1 MGTGDLNQDDYL
13 NSPQILLKAQLPE
26 VSFNMSPDIY
36 NSLVNIKYVLQSVGV
51 EDELIQLKA
60 ETDRIANES

>member
-1 MGTGDLNQDDYL
+1 M

-51 EDELIQLKA
+51 EEELIQLKA
-60 ETDRIANES
+60 EKDRIANES